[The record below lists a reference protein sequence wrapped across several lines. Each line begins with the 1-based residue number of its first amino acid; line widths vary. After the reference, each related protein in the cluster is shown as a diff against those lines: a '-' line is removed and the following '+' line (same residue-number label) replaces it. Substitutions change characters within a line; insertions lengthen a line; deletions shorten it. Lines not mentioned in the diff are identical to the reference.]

1 MPAIAYPIAHNALDI
16 VLNWAS
22 GTLPVAERERDA
34 CERSA
39 KDVTFVRE
47 TLDPA
52 FPSEAAAQAHYAQLL
67 SEPFA
72 SLICTFERTRLPGR
86 AEATRRNGQR
96 WSGTPHAPPAQWKL
110 SLSYWKIGLKRA
122 ASAKPASGPSIPVQ
136 ARAVRKKALDVPLSA
151 EEVQALAHA
160 PLMAYRPQKALD
172 IGLFEFVPPDNPG
185 IIIADE

>member
-22 GTLPVAERERDA
+22 GAMPFSERERDA
-34 CERSA
+34 RQSCG

-52 FPSEAAAQAHYAQLL
+52 FPSEEAAQAHYARLL
-67 SEPFA
+67 GEPFA
-72 SLICTFERTRLPGR
+72 SLVCTFERTRLPAR
-86 AEATRRNGQR
+86 SEATRRDGRR
-96 WSGTPHAPPAQWKL
+96 WAVAGAAPPAQWKL
-110 SLSYWKIGLKRA
+110 SLGYWKIGTARPT
-122 ASAKPASGPSIPVQ
+122 AKPGAEPPIPVQ
-136 ARAVRKKALDVPLSA
+136 ARAVRKKALDVPLTS